1 MIAKP
6 DERAPEIPWMRIK
19 PVCRGAVRPQNAFMG
34 GRDKTGV
41 IAGRPKPRALSARQ
55 TKWMRRPIPTPAK
68 QELLNANETTAH
80 PQRTNATWRPHRN
93 MPRRW
98 PSRKPSW

>member
-34 GRDKTGV
+34 GR
-41 IAGRPKPRALSARQ
+41 AGQDRCDRRETEAKSAIG
-55 TKWMRRPIPTPAK
+55 P
-68 QELLNANETTAH
+68 ANEMDAETDSNTRKARVA
-80 PQRTNATWRPHRN
+80 QRE
-93 MPRRW
+93 
-98 PSRKPSW
+98 